1 MNTPVEELS
10 FETKEMLREAVTV
23 MKANR
28 GNSSKELLDLNR
40 LEEKLKRLQIEYE
53 EKQEA
58 YNNKEISGKNFL
70 KISQQYDFDITELLL
85 EITTRKRKLESE
97 SYMNQRINCFFLLLK
112 FPPNT
117 PSIEIDVDGETKILT
132 VENVYQTFL
141 NTLLKETKEDLKF
154 QQDIIRLKLK
164 FNKKFN
170 KDNNHDVNKDQSNV
184 VNKDHK
190 FYLSKMDI
198 LKASNELYNVQEDLK
213 TVLNTSADVT
223 KYNYKKIKVEDFINY
238 NCEQIYQD
246 VFSNQNDK
254 RKN

>member
-28 GNSSKELLDLNR
+28 GDSSKELLDLNR
-40 LEEKLKRLQIEYE
+40 LEEKLKRLQTEYE

-58 YNNKEISGKNFL
+58 YNNKKILDKNFSE
-70 KISQQYDFDITELLL
+70 ISQQYDFDITELLL

-141 NTLLKETKEDLKF
+141 NTLLKETEEDLKF
-154 QQDIIRLKLK
+154 QQNIIRLKLK

>member
-1 MNTPVEELS
+1 M
-10 FETKEMLREAVTV
+10 
-23 MKANR
+23 
-28 GNSSKELLDLNR
+28 
-40 LEEKLKRLQIEYE
+40 
-53 EKQEA
+53 
-58 YNNKEISGKNFL
+58 
-70 KISQQYDFDITELLL
+70 
-85 EITTRKRKLESE
+85 
-97 SYMNQRINCFFLLLK
+97 
-112 FPPNT
+112 
-117 PSIEIDVDGETKILT
+117 
-132 VENVYQTFL
+132 
-141 NTLLKETKEDLKF
+141 
-154 QQDIIRLKLK
+154 KLK

>member
-28 GNSSKELLDLNR
+28 GDSSKELLDLNR
-40 LEEKLKRLQIEYE
+40 LEEKLKRLQTEYE

-58 YNNKEISGKNFL
+58 YNNKKILDKNFSE
-70 KISQQYDFDITELLL
+70 ISQQYDFDITELLL

-238 NCEQIYQD
+238 NCEKIYQD
-246 VFSNQNDK
+246 VFINQNEK
-254 RKN
+254 RKK

>member
-28 GNSSKELLDLNR
+28 GDSSKELLDLNR

-58 YNNKEISGKNFL
+58 YNNKKILDKNFSE
-70 KISQQYDFDITELLL
+70 ISQQYDFDITELLL

-97 SYMNQRINCFFLLLK
+97 FYMNQRINCFFLLLK

-117 PSIEIDVDGETKILT
+117 PSIEIDIDEETKILT

-141 NTLLKETKEDLKF
+141 NTLLKETEEDLKF

-238 NCEQIYQD
+238 NCEKIYQD
-246 VFSNQNDK
+246 VFINQNEK
-254 RKN
+254 RKK

>member
-28 GNSSKELLDLNR
+28 GDSSKELLDLNR
-40 LEEKLKRLQIEYE
+40 LEEKLKRLKTEYE

-58 YNNKEISGKNFL
+58 YNNKKILDKNFSE
-70 KISQQYDFDITELLL
+70 ISQQYDFDITELLL

-141 NTLLKETKEDLKF
+141 NTLLKETEEDLKF
-154 QQDIIRLKLK
+154 QQNIIRLKLK

>member
-28 GNSSKELLDLNR
+28 GDSSKELLDLNR
-40 LEEKLKRLQIEYE
+40 LEEKLERLQTEYE

-58 YNNKEISGKNFL
+58 YNNKKILDKNFSE
-70 KISQQYDFDITELLL
+70 ISQQYDFDITELLL

-141 NTLLKETKEDLKF
+141 NTLLKETEEDLKF
-154 QQDIIRLKLK
+154 QQNIIRLKLK

>member
-1 MNTPVEELS
+1 MSDKMNTPVEELS

-28 GNSSKELLDLNR
+28 GDSSKELLDLNR
-40 LEEKLKRLQIEYE
+40 LEEKLKRLQTEYE

-58 YNNKEISGKNFL
+58 YNNKKILDKNFS

-164 FNKKFN
+164 FNSN
-170 KDNNHDVNKDQSNV
+170 KSHV
-184 VNKDHK
+184 VDKDHK
-190 FYLSKMDI
+190 FYLSRMDT

-223 KYNYKKIKVEDFINY
+223 KYDYKKIKVEDFINY
-238 NCEQIYQD
+238 NCEKIYQD
-246 VFSNQNDK
+246 VFINQNEK
-254 RKN
+254 RKK

>member
-28 GNSSKELLDLNR
+28 GDSSKELLDLNR

-141 NTLLKETKEDLKF
+141 NTLLKETEEDLKF

-238 NCEQIYQD
+238 NCEKIYQD
-246 VFSNQNDK
+246 VFINQNEK
-254 RKN
+254 RKK

>member
-141 NTLLKETKEDLKF
+141 NTLLKETEEDLKF
-154 QQDIIRLKLK
+154 QQNIIRLKLK

>member
-1 MNTPVEELS
+1 MSDKMNTPVEELS

-28 GNSSKELLDLNR
+28 GDSSKELLDLNR
-40 LEEKLKRLQIEYE
+40 LEEKLKRLQTEYE
-53 EKQEA
+53 KELQA
-58 YNNKEISGKNFL
+58 YNNKQISSNDFSEISK
-70 KISQQYDFDITELLL
+70 QYDFDTTELLL

-117 PSIEIDVDGETKILT
+117 PSIEIDADDETKILT

-141 NTLLKETKEDLKF
+141 NTLLKEIKVDLKF

-164 FNKKFN
+164 FNSN
-170 KDNNHDVNKDQSNV
+170 KNHV